1 MKPKI
6 LLTDDEVHLEG
17 VMPDLSAE
25 ADVIRSENNREETLK
40 KAAED
45 VDIVI
50 VSCFTKISAGF
61 LDNAKK
67 LKAVIKYGVG
77 VDNIDLSAATRNG
90 ILVVNCPEYGSDTIA
105 EHAFALIIC
114 LAKKL
119 VQIDKRIRKKAWIW
133 PSPELMGIDL
143 LGKTIGLIGF
153 GKIGQALAH
162 KIDGF
167 GMKIIAFDPYAAD
180 AVEKTPTVVPVSLD
194 TLLETS
200 DIISIHCIL
209 TPETQ
214 NLIGTRELRKMKKTA
229 FLIDVSR
236 GAIIDENALLKALNE
251 NWIAGAGLD
260 VFAQEP
266 LIPGHPLLDMDNVV
280 LSPHLAWYTREAH
293 ARLEK
298 EALQRT
304 LEILEGK
311 MPQNIINLQVTAI
324 KDSDNA
330 RFV

>member
-17 VMPDLSAE
+17 VMPDLSAV
-25 ADVIRSENNREETLK
+25 ADVVRSENNREETLK
-40 KAAED
+40 KAAEE

-50 VSCFTKISAGF
+50 VSCFTRISAAI
-61 LDNAKK
+61 LVEAKK
-67 LKAVIKYGVG
+67 LKAIIKYGVG
-77 VDNIDLSAATRNG
+77 VDNIDLAAATRNG

-119 VQIDKRIRKKAWIW
+119 VQIDKRMRKKAWLW
-133 PSPELMGIDL
+133 PSAEWMGIDL

-153 GKIGQALAH
+153 GRIGQALAR

-167 GMKIIAFDPYAAD
+167 GMHIIAFDPYAAD
-180 AVEKTPTVVPVSLD
+180 ALQKTPMVVPVSLD
-194 TLLETS
+194 TLLETA
-200 DIISIHCIL
+200 DIVSIHCIL

-214 NLIGTRELRKMKKTA
+214 NLIGTRELKKMKKTA
-229 FLIDVSR
+229 LLIDVSR
-236 GAIIDENALLKALNE
+236 GAIIDENALLNALNE
-251 NWIAGAGLD
+251 NWISGAGLD
-260 VFAQEP
+260 VFAHEP
-266 LIPGHPLLDMDNVV
+266 LTPDHPLLDMDNVV

-293 ARLEK
+293 ARLER
-298 EALQRT
+298 ETLQRA

-311 MPQNIINLQVTAI
+311 VPQNIINAEVLE
-324 KDSDNA
+324 KKESDNA